1 MSDSNDLRPLVEHIH
16 ASPTQAV
23 VVVSGAGA
31 QAVAWLLG
39 VPGASRTVLE
49 VTIPYGRRSMV
60 EFLGREPAGYASAE
74 TAAEMAEAA
83 YRRALALREAEAPVI
98 GLACTAT
105 IATDRHKRGDHRCA
119 VAACD
124 GAGSAVYELI
134 LAKGKRDRAGEED
147 VVSRLL
153 LHALAEAC
161 GVDSEPALGLLEGE
175 HLDVRRMEMR
185 QPASP

>member
-1 MSDSNDLRPLVEHIH
+1 MSDGNDLRPLVEHIH

-23 VVVSGAGA
+23 VVVSGGGA

-105 IATDRHKRGDHRCA
+105 IATDRLKRGDHRCA
-119 VAACD
+119 VATCD